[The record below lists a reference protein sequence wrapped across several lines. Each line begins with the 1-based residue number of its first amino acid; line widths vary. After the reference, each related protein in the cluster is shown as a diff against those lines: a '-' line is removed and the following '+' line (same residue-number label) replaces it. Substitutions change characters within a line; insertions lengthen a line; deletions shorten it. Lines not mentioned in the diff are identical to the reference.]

1 MCVVATRDL
10 RIGTPETQFP
20 RGTRGGFV
28 MISRFSWNVSIS
40 RGFHLVGRNLR
51 GRRRHGGGVELTT
64 HEIRFVGSHTEE
76 ITAGED
82 DHLEIHETIEELMV
96 AANSAVAQKLV
107 AHFPSNALLRK
118 HDAPPADK
126 LKRLHAICDYLG
138 IEVNT
143 ANNYTFARSID
154 AVRKLPSSAEK
165 DMLMLLFRKWV
176 FPRVV
181 T

>member
-1 MCVVATRDL
+1 
-10 RIGTPETQFP
+10 
-20 RGTRGGFV
+20 

-40 RGFHLVGRNLR
+40 CGFHLVGRNLR